1 MLPPHSAWH
10 STLRSVNARLSLKT
24 PGSSFLA
31 GDDFKGLIETY
42 LRSRLEK
49 GVPSLFSDL
58 KSLYR
63 SSEKRDAIEAA
74 ATTLLSTLSHP
85 PTDPCPTD
93 RDPTMYIWT
102 LYFLAQH
109 HSFLGRHE
117 KAIELL
123 DEAMTHTPTLP
134 ELYMFKA
141 RVLKR
146 AGDPFGAAKY
156 MDQARTLDLQDRFL
170 NTKCGK
176 YRLRAGLVEEA
187 VEVFGLFT
195 KVCGRLSYNLDV
207 CEV

>member
-1 MLPPHSAWH
+1 M
-10 STLRSVNARLSLKT
+10 
-24 PGSSFLA
+24 
-31 GDDFKGLIETY
+31 
-42 LRSRLEK
+42 EK
-49 GVPSLFSDL
+49 GIPSLFSDI

-63 SSEKRDAIEAA
+63 TPEKRDAIEVA

-85 PTDPCPTD
+85 PTDPCPAE

-109 HSFLGRHE
+109 HSFLGRHQ
-117 KAIELL
+117 KAVELL
-123 DEAMTHTPTLP
+123 DEATTHTPTLP

-146 AGDPFGAAKY
+146 SGDPYGAAKC

-176 YRLRAGLVEEA
+176 YRLRAGLIEEA

-195 KVCGRLSYNLDV
+195 KVDPPRSGILATRPNTR
-207 CEV
+207 